1 MLKSVLCQRVKCY
14 KSSVRQ
20 LTSEDQTERE
30 KIPTQSGK
38 LAWSRP
44 RCRTTACSSKIW
56 LVWFDHTTKKSK
68 TSVVIEGADDDLVGA
83 VGQMRK
89 LYKINEGLFNIDM

>member
-38 LAWSRP
+38 
-44 RCRTTACSSKIW
+44 W
-56 LVWFDHTTKKSK
+56 LGPDQDAVLRQALKFDWCC
-68 TSVVIEGADDDLVGA
+68 L
-83 VGQMRK
+83 
-89 LYKINEGLFNIDM
+89 

>member
-38 LAWSRP
+38 LAWSGPKDQPGVSTRSYS
-44 RCRTTACSSKIW
+44 R
-56 LVWFDHTTKKSK
+56 LVWTQRSTK
-68 TSVVIEGADDDLVGA
+68 
-83 VGQMRK
+83 
-89 LYKINEGLFNIDM
+89 

>member
-38 LAWSRP
+38 LAWSGP
-44 RCRTTACSSKIW
+44 K
-56 LVWFDHTTKKSK
+56 DQPG
-68 TSVVIEGADDDLVGA
+68 VILQVG
-83 VGQMRK
+83 
-89 LYKINEGLFNIDM
+89 LDPKINKIKRTFFCQFMV